1 MAYTAGDTILDDEY
15 NNFVNASS
23 SPYGINYIAG
33 TGTGNVGLGQTEL
46 ATTSAGTTITAAQ
59 WNSLFTLMNN
69 VANHTNDS
77 ITSATARTA
86 GDPVAAIAALASDL
100 NTLQTSVQG
109 ACANATA
116 VSEGT
121 EDLSLV
127 ASEVFDTSHIVEA
140 SFTFDGGDEAR
151 WFFNAGGKLRVKI
164 TNAATN
170 STAIDTSY
178 GQLITAL
185 GNFDM
190 GATTSARSGTGE
202 TLTTDGSG
210 LGYYDLTTGY
220 QTLIKLTQDD
230 GTYSGSHSITV
241 EARTSAPHADGR
253 DNNGEV
259 VTVRVSIASTE
270 TSPALDDYTT
280 GNTLSV
286 NVEENAGGP
295 TDVAFHTVDPT
306 TGEGLATVYTN
317 IVVAEVTNNVLNAD

>member
-1 MAYTAGDTILDDEY
+1 MAYSAGDTILDDEY
-15 NNFVNASS
+15 NNFVNSGS
-23 SPYGINYIAG
+23 SPYGINYIIG
-33 TGTGNVGLGQTEL
+33 TGTGNVGLGQTEI
-46 ATTSAGTTITAAQ
+46 ATTSAGTTISAAQ
-59 WNSLFTLMNN
+59 WNSLFTAMNN
-69 VANHTNDS
+69 LANHTNDS
-77 ITSATARTA
+77 ITSTSARTA
-86 GDPVAAIAALASDL
+86 GDPVAAIAALTSDL

-109 ACANATA
+109 GCANATA
-116 VSEGT
+116 VAEGG

-127 ASEVFDTSHIVEA
+127 ASAVFDTSHIVEA

-170 STAIDTSY
+170 STGIDTSY
-178 GQLITAL
+178 NALISAL

-202 TLTTDGSG
+202 TLTTDGSA

-241 EARTSAPHADGR
+241 EARTSASHADGR
-253 DNNGEV
+253 GNNGEV
-259 VTVRVSIASTE
+259 VTVRVSIATTE
-270 TSPALDDYTT
+270 TSPALDDYTE
-280 GNTLSV
+280 GNTDTV
-286 NVEENAGGP
+286 AVEANAGGP

-317 IVVAEVTNNVLNAD
+317 IVVAEVTNNILNAD

>member
-1 MAYTAGDTILDDEY
+1 MAYSAGDKILDDEY
-15 NNFVNASS
+15 NNFVNGSS

-33 TGTGNVGLGQTEL
+33 TGTGNVGLGQTEI
-46 ATTSAGTTITAAQ
+46 ATTSPGTTITAAQ

-69 VANHTNDS
+69 TANHTNDT

-86 GDPVAAIAALASDL
+86 GDPIAAIAALSTDL
-100 NTLQTSVQG
+100 ATLQASVQG
-109 ACANATA
+109 GCTSATA
-116 VSEGT
+116 TAEGA

-127 ASEVFDTSHIVEA
+127 ASAVFDTSHIVEA
-140 SFTFDGGDEAR
+140 SFTFAGGDEAR

-190 GATTSARSGTGE
+190 GATTSARSGSGE
-202 TLTTDGSG
+202 TLTTDGSA
-210 LGYYDLTTGY
+210 LGYYDLTTSY

-230 GTYSGSHSITV
+230 GTYSGAHSITV
-241 EARTSAPHADGR
+241 EAKTSAAHADGR
-253 DNNGEV
+253 GNNGEV
-259 VTVRVSIASTE
+259 VTLKVSIATTE
-270 TSPALDDYTT
+270 TSPATDDYTS
-280 GNTLSV
+280 GNLASQ
-286 NVEENAGGP
+286 NVEANAGGP

-306 TGEGLATVYTN
+306 TGEGLATVYTS
-317 IVVAEVTNNVLNAD
+317 ITVAEVSNAIVNAD

>member
-1 MAYTAGDTILDDEY
+1 
-15 NNFVNASS
+15 
-23 SPYGINYIAG
+23 
-33 TGTGNVGLGQTEL
+33 
-46 ATTSAGTTITAAQ
+46 
-59 WNSLFTLMNN
+59 MNN

-77 ITSATARTA
+77 ITSTTARTA

-109 ACANATA
+109 GCTSATA
-116 VSEGT
+116 VSEGS

-127 ASEVFDTSHIVEA
+127 ASAVFDTSHIVEA

-170 STAIDTSY
+170 STGIDTSY
-178 GQLITAL
+178 NALISAL
-185 GNFDM
+185 GDFDM

-202 TLTTDGSG
+202 TLTTDGSA

-230 GTYSGSHSITV
+230 GTYSGAHSITV

-259 VTVRVSIASTE
+259 VTVRVSIATTE
-270 TSPALDDYTT
+270 TSPALDDYTA
-280 GNTLSV
+280 GNTDAV
-286 NVEENAGGP
+286 NVEANAGGP

-317 IVVAEVTNNVLNAD
+317 IVVAEVTNNILNAD

>member
-1 MAYTAGDTILDDEY
+1 MAYSAGDTILDDEY

-46 ATTSAGTTITAAQ
+46 ATTSPGTTITAAQ

-69 VANHTNDS
+69 TANHTNDT
-77 ITSATARTA
+77 ITSTTARTA
-86 GDPVAAIAALASDL
+86 GDSIAAIAALASDL
-100 NTLQTSVQG
+100 ATLQASVQG
-109 ACANATA
+109 GCTSATA
-116 VSEGT
+116 TAEGA

-127 ASEVFDTSHIVEA
+127 ASAVFDTSHIVEA

-170 STAIDTSY
+170 STSIDTSY

-185 GNFDM
+185 GDFDM
-190 GATTSARSGTGE
+190 GATTSARSGSGE
-202 TLTTDGSG
+202 TLGGDQN

-220 QTLIKLTQDD
+220 QTLMSITQDD
-230 GTYSGSHSITV
+230 GTYSGAHSITV
-241 EARTSAPHADGR
+241 EAKTSAAHADGR
-253 DNNGEV
+253 GNNGEV
-259 VTVRVSIASTE
+259 VTLKVSIATTE
-270 TSPALDDYTT
+270 TTTALQDFTS
-280 GNTLSV
+280 GNTSGV
-286 NVEENAGGP
+286 NVEANAGGP

-317 IVVAEVTNNVLNAD
+317 VVVAEVSNTTTNLD

>member
-1 MAYTAGDTILDDEY
+1 
-15 NNFVNASS
+15 
-23 SPYGINYIAG
+23 
-33 TGTGNVGLGQTEL
+33 
-46 ATTSAGTTITAAQ
+46 
-59 WNSLFTLMNN
+59 MNN
-69 VANHTNDS
+69 LANHTNDS
-77 ITSATARTA
+77 ITSTTARTA
-86 GDPVAAIAALASDL
+86 GDPIAAIAALTSDL

-109 ACANATA
+109 GCASATA
-116 VSEGT
+116 VSEGA

-127 ASEVFDTSHIVEA
+127 ASAVFDTSHIVEA

-170 STAIDTSY
+170 STGIDTSY
-178 GQLITAL
+178 NALITAL

-210 LGYYDLTTGY
+210 LGYYDLITSY

-270 TSPALDDYTT
+270 TSPALDDYTS
-280 GNTLSV
+280 GNLSSV
-286 NVEENAGGP
+286 NVEANAGGP

-317 IVVAEVTNNVLNAD
+317 IVVAEVTNNILNAD